1 MSVSDRMAFACQYLC
16 DTKLAEY
23 VKDMIQ
29 ICVETGN
36 LNGLIL
42 TGATSDAV
50 RLLQSYV
57 EWSQDVQTVALI
69 SIKFLSKTFINDEQV
84 LMWINW

>member
-1 MSVSDRMAFACQYLC
+1 MAFACQYLC

-29 ICVETGN
+29 TCIESGD

-50 RLLQSYV
+50 RLLQTYV

-69 SIKFLSKTFINDEQV
+69 SIKFLSKTLINDDQV
-84 LMWINW
+84 MLWINR